1 MDAKAIEVERVLL
14 EAKAKQKD
22 AVTSALEE
30 AKAEHEHQMKEI
42 EKESNIILEQE
53 QRRLSMLAE
62 QETERAVAA
71 ATEEHDAITKA
82 LRANLEASEL
92 LRSEDKESFASQLEQ
107 VKASAED
114 SMKSRLADLERQTR
128 EQYVLDREKAQR
140 DFDRQRLQWNKLHK
154 KELEKAKSEAA
165 ERSNAAILKVQEDA
179 KEAMRAALDKLA
191 TTHEEQE
198 AELRG
203 EVKLMMEERDSA
215 LQDIALLQSEIANQ
229 QSAIEDTDEELVA
242 AQKSSALRILR
253 LATSS
258 TLQQNALNE
267 TLQSTQ
273 NEFNTR
279 LQALQDEAATTQ
291 ENLEQRIMDMED
303 TIKSYQ
309 TQRKLVQDVLVSHN
323 RDVLLRQKAKSREVL
338 SQLDAIGAERQAL
351 QEKRQRSE
359 EERDGLENQIR
370 ELEAKI
376 QQHSQTS
383 SLQGGRVNIAHARKK
398 RSLDEAYDILLDKLE
413 GNREEMS
420 SIDDGLKEVL
430 DRKEIQEERRKE
442 TERALVEIAVEMA
455 KKAIQILNG
464 TSGAQWVHAFN
475 K

>member
-1 MDAKAIEVERVLL
+1 LNAKAIEVERVLL
-14 EAKAKQKD
+14 EAEAKQKE
-22 AVTSALEE
+22 AVTLALEE
-30 AKAEHEHQMKEI
+30 ARAEHERRMKEV
-42 EKESNIILEQE
+42 EKESNSILKQE
-53 QRRLSMLAE
+53 QKRLSMLAE
-62 QETERAVAA
+62 QETERAIAA

-92 LRSEDKESFASQLEQ
+92 LRSEDKELFASQLEH
-107 VKASAED
+107 VKASAEE

-154 KELEKAKSEAA
+154 KELEKAKSEEA

-179 KEAMRAALDKLA
+179 KDAMRTALDKLA

-203 EVKLMMEERDSA
+203 EIKMMMEERDSA

-258 TLQQNALNE
+258 TLQQNAMNE

-279 LQALQDEAATTQ
+279 LQALQDEAVTIQ
-291 ENLEQRIMDMED
+291 ESLEQRIMDMED

-351 QEKRQRSE
+351 REKRQRSE
-359 EERDGLENQIR
+359 EERGELENQIR
-370 ELEAKI
+370 ALEAKM

-383 SLQGGRVNIAHARKK
+383 SLQGGRINIAHARKK

-413 GNREEMS
+413 SNREEMS

-442 TERALVEIAVEMA
+442 TERALVEILLDQS
-455 KKAIQILNG
+455 KKVIQILNG
-464 TSGAQWVHAFN
+464 TLT
-475 K
+475 

>member
-1 MDAKAIEVERVLL
+1 MP
-14 EAKAKQKD
+14 
-22 AVTSALEE
+22 S
-30 AKAEHEHQMKEI
+30 
-42 EKESNIILEQE
+42 
-53 QRRLSMLAE
+53 
-62 QETERAVAA
+62 
-71 ATEEHDAITKA
+71 
-82 LRANLEASEL
+82 LRHCGPI
-92 LRSEDKESFASQLEQ
+92 SQLEH
-107 VKASAED
+107 VKASAEE

-154 KELEKAKSEAA
+154 KELEKAKSEEA

-179 KEAMRAALDKLA
+179 KDAMRTALDKLA

-203 EVKLMMEERDSA
+203 EIKMMMEERDSA

-258 TLQQNALNE
+258 TLQQNAMNE

-279 LQALQDEAATTQ
+279 LQALQDEAVTIQ
-291 ENLEQRIMDMED
+291 ESLEQRIMDMED

-359 EERDGLENQIR
+359 EERGELENQIR
-370 ELEAKI
+370 ALEAKM

-383 SLQGGRVNIAHARKK
+383 SLQGGRINIAHARKK

-413 GNREEMS
+413 SNREEMS

-442 TERALVEIAVEMA
+442 TERALVEILLDQS
-455 KKAIQILNG
+455 KKVIQILNG
-464 TSGAQWVHAFN
+464 TLT
-475 K
+475 

>member
-1 MDAKAIEVERVLL
+1 LDAKAIEVERVLL
-14 EAKAKQKD
+14 EAKARQKE
-22 AVTSALEE
+22 AVTLALEE
-30 AKAEHEHQMKEI
+30 AKADHERQMKEV
-42 EKESNIILEQE
+42 EKESNCILEQE
-53 QRRLSMLAE
+53 QKRLSLLAE

-71 ATEEHDAITKA
+71 TTEEHDAITKA

-107 VKASAED
+107 VKASAEN
-114 SMKSRLADLERQTR
+114 SMKSRLVDLERQTR

-179 KEAMRAALDKLA
+179 KEAMRTALDKLA
-191 TTHEEQE
+191 TAHEEQE

-258 TLQQNALNE
+258 TLQKNALNE
-267 TLQSTQ
+267 TLQSTE
-273 NEFNTR
+273 NEFETR
-279 LQALQDEAATTQ
+279 LQALQDEALATQ
-291 ENLEQRIMDMED
+291 ESLEQQIAGMQD
-303 TIKSYQ
+303 TIKLYQ
-309 TQRKLVQDVLVSHN
+309 TQRKLVQDVMVSHN

-351 QEKRQRSE
+351 QEKRQRCE
-359 EERDGLENQIR
+359 EERERLEKQIR

-383 SLQGGRVNIAHARKK
+383 SLQGGRINIAHARKK

-442 TERALVEIAVEMA
+442 TERALVEILLDQS
-455 KKAIQILNG
+455 KKVIQILNG
-464 TSGAQWVHAFN
+464 TLA
-475 K
+475 

>member
-1 MDAKAIEVERVLL
+1 MNAKAIEVERVLL
-14 EAKAKQKD
+14 EAEAKQKE
-22 AVTSALEE
+22 AVTLALEE
-30 AKAEHEHQMKEI
+30 ARAEHERRMKEV
-42 EKESNIILEQE
+42 EKESNSILKQE
-53 QRRLSMLAE
+53 QKRLSMLAE
-62 QETERAVAA
+62 QETERAIAA

-92 LRSEDKESFASQLEQ
+92 LRSEDKELFASQLEH
-107 VKASAED
+107 VKASAEE

-140 DFDRQRLQWNKLHK
+140 DFDRQCLQWNKLHK
-154 KELEKAKSEAA
+154 KELEKAKSEEAG
-165 ERSNAAILKVQEDA
+165 RSNAAILKVQEDA
-179 KEAMRAALDKLA
+179 KDAMRTALDKLA

-203 EVKLMMEERDSA
+203 EIKMMMEERDSA

-242 AQKSSALRILR
+242 AQKSGALRILR

-273 NEFNTR
+273 NAFNTR
-279 LQALQDEAATTQ
+279 LQALQDEAMTTQ
-291 ENLEQRIMDMED
+291 ESLEQRIMDMED

-323 RDVLLRQKAKSREVL
+323 RDVLLREKAKSREVL

-351 QEKRQRSE
+351 QEKHQRSE
-359 EERDGLENQIR
+359 EERGGLENQIR

-383 SLQGGRVNIAHARKK
+383 SLQGGRINIAHARKK
-398 RSLDEAYDILLDKLE
+398 RSLDETYDILLDKLE

-442 TERALVEIAVEMA
+442 TERALVEILLDQS
-455 KKAIQILNG
+455 KKVIQILNG
-464 TSGAQWVHAFN
+464 TLT
-475 K
+475 

>member
-1 MDAKAIEVERVLL
+1 LNAKAIEVERVLL
-14 EAKAKQKD
+14 EAEAKQKE
-22 AVTSALEE
+22 AVTLALEE
-30 AKAEHEHQMKEI
+30 ARAEHERRMKEV
-42 EKESNIILEQE
+42 EKESNSILKQE
-53 QRRLSMLAE
+53 QKRLSMLAE
-62 QETERAVAA
+62 QETERAIAA

-92 LRSEDKESFASQLEQ
+92 LRSEDKELFASQLEH
-107 VKASAED
+107 VKASAEE

-154 KELEKAKSEAA
+154 KELEKAKSEEA

-179 KEAMRAALDKLA
+179 KDAMRTALDKLA

-203 EVKLMMEERDSA
+203 EIKMTMEERDSA

-242 AQKSSALRILR
+242 AQKSGALRILR

-258 TLQQNALNE
+258 TLQQNAMNE

-273 NEFNTR
+273 NEFHTR
-279 LQALQDEAATTQ
+279 LQALQDEAVTIQ
-291 ENLEQRIMDMED
+291 ESLEQRIMDMED

-359 EERDGLENQIR
+359 EERGELENQIR
-370 ELEAKI
+370 ALEAKM

-383 SLQGGRVNIAHARKK
+383 SLQGGRINIAHARKK

-413 GNREEMS
+413 SNREEMS

-442 TERALVEIAVEMA
+442 TERALVEILLDQS
-455 KKAIQILNG
+455 KKVIQILNG
-464 TSGAQWVHAFN
+464 TLT
-475 K
+475 

>member
-1 MDAKAIEVERVLL
+1 MNAKAIEVERVLL
-14 EAKAKQKD
+14 EAEAKQKE
-22 AVTSALEE
+22 AVTLALEE
-30 AKAEHEHQMKEI
+30 ARAEHERRMKEV
-42 EKESNIILEQE
+42 EKESNSILKQE
-53 QRRLSMLAE
+53 QKRLSMLAE
-62 QETERAVAA
+62 QETERAIAA

-92 LRSEDKESFASQLEQ
+92 LRSEDKELFASQLEH
-107 VKASAED
+107 VKASAEE

-154 KELEKAKSEAA
+154 KELEKAKSEEA

-179 KEAMRAALDKLA
+179 KDAMRTALDKLA

-203 EVKLMMEERDSA
+203 EIKMTMEERDSA

-242 AQKSSALRILR
+242 AQKSGALRILR

-258 TLQQNALNE
+258 TLQQNAMNE

-273 NEFNTR
+273 NEFHTR
-279 LQALQDEAATTQ
+279 LQALQDEAVTIQ
-291 ENLEQRIMDMED
+291 ESLEQRIMDMED

-309 TQRKLVQDVLVSHN
+309 TQRKLVQDVLVSHS

-359 EERDGLENQIR
+359 EERGELENQIR
-370 ELEAKI
+370 ALEAKM

-383 SLQGGRVNIAHARKK
+383 SLQGGRINIAHARKK

-413 GNREEMS
+413 SNREEMS

-442 TERALVEIAVEMA
+442 TERALVEILLDQS
-455 KKAIQILNG
+455 KKVIQILNG
-464 TSGAQWVHAFN
+464 TLT
-475 K
+475 

>member
-1 MDAKAIEVERVLL
+1 MNAKAIEVERVLL
-14 EAKAKQKD
+14 EAEAKQKE
-22 AVTSALEE
+22 AVTLALEE
-30 AKAEHEHQMKEI
+30 ARAEHERRMKEV
-42 EKESNIILEQE
+42 EKESNSILKQE
-53 QRRLSMLAE
+53 QKRLSMLAE
-62 QETERAVAA
+62 QETERAIAA

-92 LRSEDKESFASQLEQ
+92 LRSEDKESFASQLEH
-107 VKASAED
+107 VKASAEE

-154 KELEKAKSEAA
+154 KELEKAKSEEA

-179 KEAMRAALDKLA
+179 KDAMRTALDKLA

-203 EVKLMMEERDSA
+203 EIKMMMEERDSA

-242 AQKSSALRILR
+242 AQKSGALRILR

-258 TLQQNALNE
+258 TLQQNAMNE
-267 TLQSTQ
+267 TLQSTH

-279 LQALQDEAATTQ
+279 LQALQDEAVTIQ
-291 ENLEQRIMDMED
+291 ESLEQRIMDMED

-309 TQRKLVQDVLVSHN
+309 TQRKLVQDVLVSHS

-351 QEKRQRSE
+351 QEKRQRSK

-383 SLQGGRVNIAHARKK
+383 SLQGGRINIAHARKK
-398 RSLDEAYDILLDKLE
+398 RSLDEAYDILLEKLE

-442 TERALVEIAVEMA
+442 TERALVEILLDQS
-455 KKAIQILNG
+455 KKVIQILNG
-464 TSGAQWVHAFN
+464 TLT
-475 K
+475 

>member
-1 MDAKAIEVERVLL
+1 MNAKAIEVERVLL
-14 EAKAKQKD
+14 EAEAKQKE
-22 AVTSALEE
+22 AVTLALEE
-30 AKAEHEHQMKEI
+30 ARAEHERRMKEV
-42 EKESNIILEQE
+42 EKESNSILKQE
-53 QRRLSMLAE
+53 QKRLSMLAE
-62 QETERAVAA
+62 QETERAIAA

-92 LRSEDKESFASQLEQ
+92 LRSEDKELFASQLEH
-107 VKASAED
+107 VKASAEE

-154 KELEKAKSEAA
+154 KELEKAKSEEA

-179 KEAMRAALDKLA
+179 KDAMRTALDKLA

-203 EVKLMMEERDSA
+203 EIKMMMEERDSA

-242 AQKSSALRILR
+242 AQKSGALRILR

-279 LQALQDEAATTQ
+279 LQALQAEAVTIQ
-291 ENLEQRIMDMED
+291 ESLEQRIMDMED

-309 TQRKLVQDVLVSHN
+309 TQRKLVQDVLVSHS

-359 EERDGLENQIR
+359 EERDGLENRIR

-383 SLQGGRVNIAHARKK
+383 SLQGGRINIAHARKK

-413 GNREEMS
+413 SNREEMS

-442 TERALVEIAVEMA
+442 TERALVEILLDQS
-455 KKAIQILNG
+455 KKVIQILNG
-464 TSGAQWVHAFN
+464 TLT
-475 K
+475 

>member
-14 EAKAKQKD
+14 EAKARQKE
-22 AVTSALEE
+22 AVTLALEE
-30 AKAEHEHQMKEI
+30 AKADHERQMKEV
-42 EKESNIILEQE
+42 EKESNCILEQE
-53 QRRLSMLAE
+53 QKRLSLLAE

-71 ATEEHDAITKA
+71 TTEEHDAITKA

-107 VKASAED
+107 VKASAEN
-114 SMKSRLADLERQTR
+114 SMKSRLVDLERQTR

-179 KEAMRAALDKLA
+179 KEAMRTALDKLA
-191 TTHEEQE
+191 TAHEEQE

-258 TLQQNALNE
+258 TLQKNALNE
-267 TLQSTQ
+267 TLQSTE
-273 NEFNTR
+273 NEFETR
-279 LQALQDEAATTQ
+279 LQALQDEALATQ
-291 ENLEQRIMDMED
+291 ESLEQQIAGMQD
-303 TIKSYQ
+303 TIKLYQ
-309 TQRKLVQDVLVSHN
+309 TQRKLVQDVMVSHN

-351 QEKRQRSE
+351 QEKRQRCE
-359 EERDGLENQIR
+359 EERERLEKQIR

-383 SLQGGRVNIAHARKK
+383 SLQGGRINIAHARKK

-442 TERALVEIAVEMA
+442 TERALVEILLDQS
-455 KKAIQILNG
+455 KKVIQILNG
-464 TSGAQWVHAFN
+464 TLA
-475 K
+475 

>member
-14 EAKAKQKD
+14 EAKARQKE
-22 AVTSALEE
+22 AVTLALEE
-30 AKAEHEHQMKEI
+30 AKADHERQMKEV
-42 EKESNIILEQE
+42 EKESNCILEQE
-53 QRRLSMLAE
+53 QKRLSLLAE

-71 ATEEHDAITKA
+71 TTEEHDAITKA

-107 VKASAED
+107 VKASAEN
-114 SMKSRLADLERQTR
+114 SMKSRLVDLERQTR

-179 KEAMRAALDKLA
+179 KEAMRTALDKLA
-191 TTHEEQE
+191 TAHEEQE

-258 TLQQNALNE
+258 TLQKNALNE
-267 TLQSTQ
+267 TLQSTE
-273 NEFNTR
+273 NEFETR
-279 LQALQDEAATTQ
+279 LQALQDEALATQ
-291 ENLEQRIMDMED
+291 ESLEQQIAGMQD
-303 TIKSYQ
+303 TIKLYQ
-309 TQRKLVQDVLVSHN
+309 TQRKLVQDVMVSHN

-351 QEKRQRSE
+351 QEKRQRCE
-359 EERDGLENQIR
+359 EERERLEKQIR

-383 SLQGGRVNIAHARKK
+383 SLQGGRINIAHARKK

-442 TERALVEIAVEMA
+442 TERALVEILLDQS
-455 KKAIQILNG
+455 KKVVQILNG
-464 TSGAQWVHAFN
+464 TFT
-475 K
+475 

>member
-1 MDAKAIEVERVLL
+1 MRVKRALNAKAIEVERVLL
-14 EAKAKQKD
+14 EAEAKQKE
-22 AVTSALEE
+22 AVTLALEE
-30 AKAEHEHQMKEI
+30 ARAEHERRMKEV
-42 EKESNIILEQE
+42 EKESNSILKQE
-53 QRRLSMLAE
+53 QKRLSMLAE
-62 QETERAVAA
+62 QETERAIAA

-92 LRSEDKESFASQLEQ
+92 LRSEDKELFASQLEH
-107 VKASAED
+107 VKASAEE

-154 KELEKAKSEAA
+154 KELEKAKSEEA

-179 KEAMRAALDKLA
+179 KDAMRTALDKLA

-203 EVKLMMEERDSA
+203 EIKMMMEERDSA

-242 AQKSSALRILR
+242 AQKSGALRILR

-258 TLQQNALNE
+258 TLQQNAMNE

-279 LQALQDEAATTQ
+279 LQALQDEAVTIQ
-291 ENLEQRIMDMED
+291 ESLEQRIMDMED

-309 TQRKLVQDVLVSHN
+309 TQRKLVQDVLVSHS

-383 SLQGGRVNIAHARKK
+383 SLQGGRINIAHARKK

-413 GNREEMS
+413 SNREEMS

-442 TERALVEIAVEMA
+442 TERALVEILLDQS
-455 KKAIQILNG
+455 KKVIQILNG
-464 TSGAQWVHAFN
+464 TLT
-475 K
+475 

>member
-1 MDAKAIEVERVLL
+1 MNAKAIEVERVLL
-14 EAKAKQKD
+14 EAEAKQKE
-22 AVTSALEE
+22 AVTLALEE
-30 AKAEHEHQMKEI
+30 ARAEHERRMKEV
-42 EKESNIILEQE
+42 EKESNSILKQE
-53 QRRLSMLAE
+53 QKRLSMLAE
-62 QETERAVAA
+62 QETERAIAA

-92 LRSEDKESFASQLEQ
+92 LRSEDKELFASQLEH
-107 VKASAED
+107 VKASAEE

-154 KELEKAKSEAA
+154 KELEKAKSEEA

-179 KEAMRAALDKLA
+179 KDAMRTALDKLA

-203 EVKLMMEERDSA
+203 EIKMTMEERDSA

-258 TLQQNALNE
+258 TLQQNAMNE

-279 LQALQDEAATTQ
+279 LQALQDEAVTIQ
-291 ENLEQRIMDMED
+291 ESLEQRIMDMED

-309 TQRKLVQDVLVSHN
+309 TQRKLVQDVLVSHS

-351 QEKRQRSE
+351 QEKRQRSK

-383 SLQGGRVNIAHARKK
+383 SLQGGRINIAHARKK

-413 GNREEMS
+413 SNREEMS

-442 TERALVEIAVEMA
+442 TERALVEILLDQS
-455 KKAIQILNG
+455 KKVIQILNG
-464 TSGAQWVHAFN
+464 TLT
-475 K
+475 

>member
-1 MDAKAIEVERVLL
+1 MNAKAIEVERVLL
-14 EAKAKQKD
+14 EAEAKQKE
-22 AVTSALEE
+22 AVTLALEE
-30 AKAEHEHQMKEI
+30 ARAEHEHHMKEV
-42 EKESNIILEQE
+42 EKDSNSILKQE
-53 QRRLSMLAE
+53 QKRLSLLAE

-92 LRSEDKESFASQLEQ
+92 LRSEDKESFAFQLEQ

-154 KELEKAKSEAA
+154 KELEKAKSEEA
-165 ERSNAAILKVQEDA
+165 ERSKAAILKVQEDA
-179 KEAMRAALDKLA
+179 KDAMRAALDKLA

-203 EVKLMMEERDSA
+203 EIKLMMEERDSA

-242 AQKSSALRILR
+242 AQKSGALRILR

-273 NEFNTR
+273 NAFNTR
-279 LQALQDEAATTQ
+279 LQALQDEAMTTQ
-291 ENLEQRIMDMED
+291 ESLEQRIADMED

-309 TQRKLVQDVLVSHN
+309 TQRKLVQDVLVSHS

-338 SQLDAIGAERQAL
+338 SQLDALGAERQAL
-351 QEKRQRSE
+351 QDKRQRSE
-359 EERDGLENQIR
+359 EERDGLENRIR

-383 SLQGGRVNIAHARKK
+383 SLQGGRINIAHARKK
-398 RSLDEAYDILLDKLE
+398 RSLDETYDILLEKLE

-442 TERALVEIAVEMA
+442 TERALVEILLDQS
-455 KKAIQILNG
+455 KKVIQILNG
-464 TSGAQWVHAFN
+464 TLT
-475 K
+475 

>member
-1 MDAKAIEVERVLL
+1 MNAKAIEVERVLL
-14 EAKAKQKD
+14 EAEAKQKE
-22 AVTSALEE
+22 AVTLALEE
-30 AKAEHEHQMKEI
+30 ARAEHERRMKEV
-42 EKESNIILEQE
+42 EKESNSILKQE
-53 QRRLSMLAE
+53 QKRLSMLAE
-62 QETERAVAA
+62 QETERAIAA

-82 LRANLEASEL
+82 LRANLEASIL
-92 LRSEDKESFASQLEQ
+92 LRSEDKELFASQLEH
-107 VKASAED
+107 VKASAEE

-154 KELEKAKSEAA
+154 KELEKAKSEEA

-179 KEAMRAALDKLA
+179 KDAMRTALDKLA

-203 EVKLMMEERDSA
+203 EIKMMMEERDSA

-242 AQKSSALRILR
+242 AQKSGALRILR

-258 TLQQNALNE
+258 TLQQNAMNE

-279 LQALQDEAATTQ
+279 LQALQDEAVTIQ
-291 ENLEQRIMDMED
+291 ESLEQRIMDMED

-309 TQRKLVQDVLVSHN
+309 TQRKLVQDVLVSHS

-338 SQLDAIGAERQAL
+338 SQLDTIGAERQAL

-359 EERDGLENQIR
+359 EARGELENQIR
-370 ELEAKI
+370 ALEAKM

-383 SLQGGRVNIAHARKK
+383 SLQGGRINIAHARKK

-442 TERALVEIAVEMA
+442 TERALVEILLDQS
-455 KKAIQILNG
+455 KKVIQILNG
-464 TSGAQWVHAFN
+464 TLT
-475 K
+475 

>member
-14 EAKAKQKD
+14 EAKARQKE
-22 AVTSALEE
+22 AVTLALEE
-30 AKAEHEHQMKEI
+30 AKADHERQMKEV
-42 EKESNIILEQE
+42 EKESNCILEQE
-53 QRRLSMLAE
+53 QKRLSLLAE

-71 ATEEHDAITKA
+71 TTEEHDAITKA

-107 VKASAED
+107 VKASAEN
-114 SMKSRLADLERQTR
+114 SMKSRLVDLERQTR

-179 KEAMRAALDKLA
+179 KEAMRTALDKLA
-191 TTHEEQE
+191 TAHEEQE

-229 QSAIEDTDEELVA
+229 QSAVEDTDEELVA

-258 TLQQNALNE
+258 TLQKNALNE
-267 TLQSTQ
+267 TLQSTE
-273 NEFNTR
+273 NEFETR
-279 LQALQDEAATTQ
+279 LQALQDEALATQ
-291 ENLEQRIMDMED
+291 ESLEQQIAGMQD
-303 TIKSYQ
+303 TIKLYQ
-309 TQRKLVQDVLVSHN
+309 TQRKLVQDVMVSHN

-351 QEKRQRSE
+351 QEKRQRCE
-359 EERDGLENQIR
+359 EERERLEKQIR

-383 SLQGGRVNIAHARKK
+383 SLQGGRINIAHARKK

-442 TERALVEIAVEMA
+442 TERALVEILLDQS
-455 KKAIQILNG
+455 KKVVQILNG
-464 TSGAQWVHAFN
+464 TFT
-475 K
+475 

>member
-1 MDAKAIEVERVLL
+1 MNAKAIEVERVLL
-14 EAKAKQKD
+14 EAEAKQKE
-22 AVTSALEE
+22 AVTLALEE
-30 AKAEHEHQMKEI
+30 ARAEHEHHMKEV
-42 EKESNIILEQE
+42 EKESSSILKQE
-53 QRRLSMLAE
+53 QKRLSLLAE

-92 LRSEDKESFASQLEQ
+92 LRSEDKESFAFQLEQ

-154 KELEKAKSEAA
+154 KELEKAKSEEA
-165 ERSNAAILKVQEDA
+165 ERSKAAILKVQEDA
-179 KEAMRAALDKLA
+179 KDAMRAALDKLA

-203 EVKLMMEERDSA
+203 EIKLMMEERDSA

-242 AQKSSALRILR
+242 AQKSGALRILR

-267 TLQSTQ
+267 SLQSTQ
-273 NEFNTR
+273 NAFNTR
-279 LQALQDEAATTQ
+279 LQALQDEAMTTQ
-291 ENLEQRIMDMED
+291 ESLEQRIADMED

-309 TQRKLVQDVLVSHN
+309 TQRKLVQDVLVSHS

-351 QEKRQRSE
+351 QDKRQRSE
-359 EERDGLENQIR
+359 EERDGLENRIR

-383 SLQGGRVNIAHARKK
+383 SLQGGRINIAHARKK
-398 RSLDEAYDILLDKLE
+398 RSLDEAYDILLEKLE

-442 TERALVEIAVEMA
+442 TERALVEILLDQS
-455 KKAIQILNG
+455 KKVIQILNG
-464 TSGAQWVHAFN
+464 TLT
-475 K
+475 

>member
-1 MDAKAIEVERVLL
+1 MNAKAIEVERVLL
-14 EAKAKQKD
+14 EAEAKQKE
-22 AVTSALEE
+22 AVTLALEE
-30 AKAEHEHQMKEI
+30 ARAEHERRMKEV
-42 EKESNIILEQE
+42 EKESNSILKQE
-53 QRRLSMLAE
+53 QKRLSMLAE
-62 QETERAVAA
+62 QETERAIAA

-92 LRSEDKESFASQLEQ
+92 LRSEDKELFASQLEH
-107 VKASAED
+107 VKASAEE

-154 KELEKAKSEAA
+154 KELEKAKSEEA

-179 KEAMRAALDKLA
+179 KDAMRTALDKLA

-203 EVKLMMEERDSA
+203 EIKMMMEERDSA

-242 AQKSSALRILR
+242 AQKSGALRILR

-258 TLQQNALNE
+258 TLQQNAMNE

-279 LQALQDEAATTQ
+279 LQALQAEAVTIQ
-291 ENLEQRIMDMED
+291 ESLEQRIMDMED

-309 TQRKLVQDVLVSHN
+309 TQRKLVQDVLVSHS

-359 EERDGLENQIR
+359 EERDGLENRIR

-383 SLQGGRVNIAHARKK
+383 SLQGGRINIAHARKK

-413 GNREEMS
+413 SNREEMS

-442 TERALVEIAVEMA
+442 TERALVEILLDQS
-455 KKAIQILNG
+455 KKVIQILNG
-464 TSGAQWVHAFN
+464 TLT
-475 K
+475 

>member
-1 MDAKAIEVERVLL
+1 MNAKAIEVERVLL
-14 EAKAKQKD
+14 EAEAKQKE
-22 AVTSALEE
+22 AVTLALEE
-30 AKAEHEHQMKEI
+30 ARAEHKHHMKEV
-42 EKESNIILEQE
+42 EKESSSILKQE
-53 QRRLSMLAE
+53 QKRLSLLAE

-92 LRSEDKESFASQLEQ
+92 LRSEDKESFAFQLEQ

-154 KELEKAKSEAA
+154 KELEKAKSEEA
-165 ERSNAAILKVQEDA
+165 ERSKAAILKVQEDA
-179 KEAMRAALDKLA
+179 KDAMRAALDKLA

-203 EVKLMMEERDSA
+203 EIKLMMEERDSA

-242 AQKSSALRILR
+242 AQKSGALRILR

-267 TLQSTQ
+267 SLQSTQ
-273 NEFNTR
+273 NAFNTR
-279 LQALQDEAATTQ
+279 LQALQDEAMTTQ
-291 ENLEQRIMDMED
+291 ESLEQRIADMED

-309 TQRKLVQDVLVSHN
+309 TQRKLVQDVLVSHS

-351 QEKRQRSE
+351 QDKRQRSE
-359 EERDGLENQIR
+359 EERDGLENRIR

-383 SLQGGRVNIAHARKK
+383 SLQGGRINIAHARKK
-398 RSLDEAYDILLDKLE
+398 RSLDEAYDILLEKLE

-442 TERALVEIAVEMA
+442 TERALVEILLDQS
-455 KKAIQILNG
+455 KKVIQILNG
-464 TSGAQWVHAFN
+464 TLT
-475 K
+475 

>member
-1 MDAKAIEVERVLL
+1 MNAKAIEVERVLL
-14 EAKAKQKD
+14 EAEAKQKE
-22 AVTSALEE
+22 AVTLALEE
-30 AKAEHEHQMKEI
+30 ARAEHERRMKEV
-42 EKESNIILEQE
+42 EKESNSILKQE
-53 QRRLSMLAE
+53 QKRLSMLAE
-62 QETERAVAA
+62 QETERAIAA

-92 LRSEDKESFASQLEQ
+92 LRSEDKELFASQLEH
-107 VKASAED
+107 VKASAEE

-154 KELEKAKSEAA
+154 KELEKAKSEEA

-179 KEAMRAALDKLA
+179 KDAMRTALDKLA

-203 EVKLMMEERDSA
+203 EIKMTMEERDSA

-258 TLQQNALNE
+258 TLQQNAMNE

-279 LQALQDEAATTQ
+279 LQALQDEAVTIQ
-291 ENLEQRIMDMED
+291 ESLEQRIMDMED

-359 EERDGLENQIR
+359 EERGELENQIR
-370 ELEAKI
+370 ALEAKM

-383 SLQGGRVNIAHARKK
+383 SLQGGRINIAHARKK

-413 GNREEMS
+413 SNREEMS

-442 TERALVEIAVEMA
+442 TERALVEILLDQS
-455 KKAIQILNG
+455 KKVIQILNG
-464 TSGAQWVHAFN
+464 TLT
-475 K
+475 

>member
-1 MDAKAIEVERVLL
+1 MNAKAIEVERVLL
-14 EAKAKQKD
+14 EAEAKQKE
-22 AVTSALEE
+22 AVTLALEE
-30 AKAEHEHQMKEI
+30 ARAEHERRMKEV
-42 EKESNIILEQE
+42 EKESNSILKQE
-53 QRRLSMLAE
+53 QKRLSMLAE
-62 QETERAVAA
+62 QETERAIAA

-92 LRSEDKESFASQLEQ
+92 LRSEDKELFASQLEH
-107 VKASAED
+107 VKASAEE

-154 KELEKAKSEAA
+154 KELEKAKSEEA

-179 KEAMRAALDKLA
+179 KDAMRTALDKLA

-203 EVKLMMEERDSA
+203 EIKMTMEERDSA

-258 TLQQNALNE
+258 TLQQNAMNE

-279 LQALQDEAATTQ
+279 LQALQDEAVTIQ
-291 ENLEQRIMDMED
+291 ESLEQRIMDMED

-309 TQRKLVQDVLVSHN
+309 TQRKLVQDVLVSHS

-359 EERDGLENQIR
+359 EERGELENQKR
-370 ELEAKI
+370 ALESNM

-383 SLQGGRVNIAHARKK
+383 SLQGGRINIAHARKK

-413 GNREEMS
+413 SNREEMS

-442 TERALVEIAVEMA
+442 TERALVEILLDQS
-455 KKAIQILNG
+455 KKVIQILNG
-464 TSGAQWVHAFN
+464 TLT
-475 K
+475 

>member
-1 MDAKAIEVERVLL
+1 MNAKAIEVERVLL
-14 EAKAKQKD
+14 EAEAKQKE
-22 AVTSALEE
+22 AVTLALEE
-30 AKAEHEHQMKEI
+30 ARAEHERRMKEV
-42 EKESNIILEQE
+42 EKESNSILKQE
-53 QRRLSMLAE
+53 QKRLSMLAE
-62 QETERAVAA
+62 QETERAIAA

-92 LRSEDKESFASQLEQ
+92 LRSEDKELFASQLEH
-107 VKASAED
+107 VKASAEE

-154 KELEKAKSEAA
+154 KELEKAKSEEA

-179 KEAMRAALDKLA
+179 KDAMRTALDKLA

-203 EVKLMMEERDSA
+203 EIKMMMEERDSA

-242 AQKSSALRILR
+242 AQKSGALRILR

-258 TLQQNALNE
+258 TLQQNAMNE

-279 LQALQDEAATTQ
+279 LQALQDEAVTIQ
-291 ENLEQRIMDMED
+291 ESLEQRIMDMED

-309 TQRKLVQDVLVSHN
+309 TQRKLVQDVLVSHS

-338 SQLDAIGAERQAL
+338 SQLDTIGAERQAL

-359 EERDGLENQIR
+359 EERGELENQIR
-370 ELEAKI
+370 ALEAKM

-383 SLQGGRVNIAHARKK
+383 SLQGGRINIAHARKK

-413 GNREEMS
+413 SNREEMS

-442 TERALVEIAVEMA
+442 TERALVEILLDQS
-455 KKAIQILNG
+455 KKVIQILNG
-464 TSGAQWVHAFN
+464 TLT
-475 K
+475 

>member
-1 MDAKAIEVERVLL
+1 LDAKAIEVERVLL
-14 EAKAKQKD
+14 EAKARQKE
-22 AVTSALEE
+22 AVTLALEE
-30 AKAEHEHQMKEI
+30 AKADHERQMKEV
-42 EKESNIILEQE
+42 EKESNCILEQE
-53 QRRLSMLAE
+53 QKRLSLLAE

-71 ATEEHDAITKA
+71 TTEEHDAITKA

-107 VKASAED
+107 VKASAEN
-114 SMKSRLADLERQTR
+114 SMKSRLVDLERQTR

-179 KEAMRAALDKLA
+179 KEAMRTALDKLA
-191 TTHEEQE
+191 TAHEEQE

-258 TLQQNALNE
+258 TLQKNALNE
-267 TLQSTQ
+267 TLQSTE
-273 NEFNTR
+273 NEFETR
-279 LQALQDEAATTQ
+279 LQALQDEALATQ
-291 ENLEQRIMDMED
+291 ESLEQQIAGMQD
-303 TIKSYQ
+303 TIKLYQ
-309 TQRKLVQDVLVSHN
+309 TQRKLVQDVMVSHN

-351 QEKRQRSE
+351 QEKRQRCE
-359 EERDGLENQIR
+359 EERERLEKQIR

-383 SLQGGRVNIAHARKK
+383 SLQGGRINIAHARKK

-442 TERALVEIAVEMA
+442 TERALVEILLDQS
-455 KKAIQILNG
+455 KKVVQILNG
-464 TSGAQWVHAFN
+464 TFT
-475 K
+475 

>member
-1 MDAKAIEVERVLL
+1 MNAKAIEVERVLL
-14 EAKAKQKD
+14 EAEAKQKE
-22 AVTSALEE
+22 AVTLALEE
-30 AKAEHEHQMKEI
+30 ARAEHEHHMKEV
-42 EKESNIILEQE
+42 EKDSNSILKQE
-53 QRRLSMLAE
+53 QKRLSLLAE
-62 QETERAVAA
+62 QETERAVDA

-92 LRSEDKESFASQLEQ
+92 LRSEDKESFAFQLEQ

-154 KELEKAKSEAA
+154 KEREKAKSEEA
-165 ERSNAAILKVQEDA
+165 ERSKAAILKVQEDA
-179 KEAMRAALDKLA
+179 KDAMRAALDKLA

-203 EVKLMMEERDSA
+203 EIKLMMEERDSA

-242 AQKSSALRILR
+242 AQKSGALRILR

-267 TLQSTQ
+267 TIQSTQ
-273 NEFNTR
+273 NAFNTR
-279 LQALQDEAATTQ
+279 LQALQDEAMTTQ
-291 ENLEQRIMDMED
+291 ESLEQRIADMED

-309 TQRKLVQDVLVSHN
+309 TQRKLVQDVLVSHS

-383 SLQGGRVNIAHARKK
+383 SLQGGRINIAHARKK
-398 RSLDEAYDILLDKLE
+398 RSLDETYDILLEKLE

-442 TERALVEIAVEMA
+442 TERALVEILLDQS
-455 KKAIQILNG
+455 KKVIQILNG
-464 TSGAQWVHAFN
+464 TLT
-475 K
+475 

>member
-1 MDAKAIEVERVLL
+1 MNAKAIEVERVLL
-14 EAKAKQKD
+14 EAEAKQKE
-22 AVTSALEE
+22 AVTLELEE
-30 AKAEHEHQMKEI
+30 ARAEHERRMKEV
-42 EKESNIILEQE
+42 EKESNSILKQE
-53 QRRLSMLAE
+53 QKRLSMLAE
-62 QETERAVAA
+62 QETERAIAA

-92 LRSEDKESFASQLEQ
+92 LRSEDKELFASQLEH
-107 VKASAED
+107 VKASAEE

-154 KELEKAKSEAA
+154 KELEKAKSEEA

-179 KEAMRAALDKLA
+179 KDAMRTALDKLA

-203 EVKLMMEERDSA
+203 EIKMTMEERDSA

-242 AQKSSALRILR
+242 AQKSGALRILR

-258 TLQQNALNE
+258 TLQQNAMNE

-273 NEFNTR
+273 NEFHTR
-279 LQALQDEAATTQ
+279 LQALQDEAVTIQ
-291 ENLEQRIMDMED
+291 ESLEQRIMDMED

-309 TQRKLVQDVLVSHN
+309 TQRKLVQDVLVSHS

-351 QEKRQRSE
+351 QEKRQRSK

-383 SLQGGRVNIAHARKK
+383 SLQGGRINIAHARKK

-420 SIDDGLKEVL
+420 RIDDGLKEVL

-442 TERALVEIAVEMA
+442 TERALVEILLDQS
-455 KKAIQILNG
+455 KKVIQILNG
-464 TSGAQWVHAFN
+464 TLT
-475 K
+475 

>member
-1 MDAKAIEVERVLL
+1 MNAKAIEVERVLL
-14 EAKAKQKD
+14 EAEAKQKE
-22 AVTSALEE
+22 AVTLALEE
-30 AKAEHEHQMKEI
+30 ARAEHERRMKEV
-42 EKESNIILEQE
+42 EKESNSILKQE
-53 QRRLSMLAE
+53 QKRLSMLAE
-62 QETERAVAA
+62 QETERAIAA

-92 LRSEDKESFASQLEQ
+92 LRSEDKELFASQLEH
-107 VKASAED
+107 VKASAEE

-154 KELEKAKSEAA
+154 KELEKAKSEEA

-179 KEAMRAALDKLA
+179 KDAMRTALDKLA

-203 EVKLMMEERDSA
+203 EIKMTMEERDSA

-258 TLQQNALNE
+258 TLQQNAMNE

-279 LQALQDEAATTQ
+279 LQALQDEAVTIQ
-291 ENLEQRIMDMED
+291 ESLEQRIMDMED

-338 SQLDAIGAERQAL
+338 SQLDAIGAEL
-351 QEKRQRSE
+351 PIN
-359 EERDGLENQIR
+359 NQPSR
-370 ELEAKI
+370 
-376 QQHSQTS
+376 TPM
-383 SLQGGRVNIAHARKK
+383 RN
-398 RSLDEAYDILLDKLE
+398 
-413 GNREEMS
+413 
-420 SIDDGLKEVL
+420 
-430 DRKEIQEERRKE
+430 
-442 TERALVEIAVEMA
+442 
-455 KKAIQILNG
+455 
-464 TSGAQWVHAFN
+464 
-475 K
+475 

>member
-1 MDAKAIEVERVLL
+1 MNAKAIEVERVLL
-14 EAKAKQKD
+14 EAEAKQKE
-22 AVTSALEE
+22 AVTLALEE
-30 AKAEHEHQMKEI
+30 ARAEHERRMKEV
-42 EKESNIILEQE
+42 EKESNSILKQE
-53 QRRLSMLAE
+53 QKRLSMLAE
-62 QETERAVAA
+62 QETERAIAA

-92 LRSEDKESFASQLEQ
+92 LRSEDKELFASQLEH
-107 VKASAED
+107 VKASAEE

-154 KELEKAKSEAA
+154 KELEKAKSEEA

-179 KEAMRAALDKLA
+179 KDAMRTALDKLA

-203 EVKLMMEERDSA
+203 EIKMTMEERDSA

-258 TLQQNALNE
+258 TLQQNAMNE

-279 LQALQDEAATTQ
+279 LQALQDEAVTIQ
-291 ENLEQRIMDMED
+291 ESLEQRIMDMED

-309 TQRKLVQDVLVSHN
+309 TQRKLVQDVLVSHS

-359 EERDGLENQIR
+359 EERGELENQIR
-370 ELEAKI
+370 ALEAKM

-383 SLQGGRVNIAHARKK
+383 SLQGGRINIAHARKK

-420 SIDDGLKEVL
+420 RIDDGLKEVL

-442 TERALVEIAVEMA
+442 TERALVEILLDQS
-455 KKAIQILNG
+455 KKVIQILNG
-464 TSGAQWVHAFN
+464 TLT
-475 K
+475 